1 MVQLDEA
8 KIAEIVGRVVERLL
22 AGDPAPPSPSASAP
36 KKKDTSEPYCAPAP
50 PKWEPPALKSDGAAK
65 GDKPWLKNRP
75 WENPET
81 AEPQVRGRPH
91 ESGGGPT
98 IHTPTQMRGVFDDMD
113 RAIEAAHRAW
123 RQIEAAPLELREKV
137 IEAMRVCAR
146 QETPRVSEMAV
157 KETKLGRVDDKLKK
171 NLLVANKTPGLEILR
186 PAAYSGD
193 HGLMLTERAPFG
205 VIGAITPTTNPTETI
220 ICNGI
225 GMIAGGNAVVFNV
238 HPGAKGVSNYLVAKM
253 NEAIVAVGG
262 PENVICSMA
271 EPTIE
276 SAQKL
281 MRHPG
286 IRLMV
291 VTGGPAVV
299 KEAMNS
305 GKRAIAAGPGNPPVV
320 VDETAD
326 LLRAAKGIVSGG
338 SLDNCV
344 VCTAEKEVIAV
355 AEIADLLKKYIVEN
369 GGYEVKG
376 ANVEKLRK
384 LVVAE
389 DGKHPNKDWVGKDAT
404 KILEAIG
411 VRAPE
416 GTRMIIVE
424 GDEQCAFVQAELLM
438 PVLGFVRVPNI
449 DEAIAMAKR
458 VEHGFGHTAAMYST
472 DIDNLS
478 KMARTINTSIFTKN
492 APTYAGLGLGGE
504 GYTSFTI
511 ASPTGEGLTTAV
523 HFTRERRCTLV
534 DSFRIV

>member
-1 MVQLDEA
+1 MVQIDEA
-8 KIAEIVGRVVERLL
+8 KIAEIVSRVVDRLL
-22 AGDPAPPSPSASAP
+22 TGDAAPASGGRRDAPGATGRPTKEPFCAPSP
-36 KKKDTSEPYCAPAP
+36 PAWTP
-50 PKWEPPALKSDGAAK
+50 PGEIRSGPSLS
-65 GDKPWLKNRP
+65 
-75 WENPET
+75 T
-81 AEPQVRGRPH
+81 
-91 ESGGGPT
+91 GGG
-98 IHTPTQMRGVFDDMD
+98 RKGVFDDMD
-113 RAIEAAHRAW
+113 RAVEAAHRAY

-137 IEAMRVCAR
+137 IDAMRVCAR
-146 QETPRVSEMAV
+146 QETPRISEMAV
-157 KETKLGRVDDKLKK
+157 QETGLGRVDDKLKK

-186 PAAYSGD
+186 PVAVSGD

-220 ICNGI
+220 ICNSI
-225 GMIAGGNAVVFNV
+225 GMITGGNAVVFNV
-238 HPGAKGVSNYLVAKM
+238 HPGAKGVSNYLVDKL
-253 NEAIVAVGG
+253 NQAIMAAGG
-262 PENVICSMA
+262 PENLITSMA

-326 LLRAAKGIVSGG
+326 LLRAARGIVLGG

-355 AEIADLLKKYIVEN
+355 AEIADLLKKYVVEN

-376 ANVEKLRK
+376 AHVERLRK

-389 DGKHPNKDWVGKDAT
+389 DGLHPMKDWVGKDAT

-411 VRAPE
+411 IRAPE
-416 GTRMIIVE
+416 GTRTIIVE
-424 GDEQCAFVQAELLM
+424 GDEQSPFVQAELLM
-438 PVLGFVRVPNI
+438 PVLGFVRVPTV

-458 VEHGFGHTAAMYST
+458 VEHGFGHTASMYST
-472 DIDNLS
+472 DINNLH
-478 KMARTINTSIFTKN
+478 KMARSINCSIFTKN

-511 ASPTGEGLTTAV
+511 ASPTGEGLTNAT